1 MKNVKNIDDDLFDN
15 ENPNQDYTIYP
26 IDQNPEFEITKYLM
40 IEQEQNPVIQETIEV
55 TVVGGS
61 FVYTINGV
69 QTSSLNF
76 ERGKT
81 YRFTQEDSSNLG
93 YLLKFSENEDGS
105 EYDYLVTYAGTAGN
119 PNSYTQITVIL

>member
-1 MKNVKNIDDDLFDN
+1 
-15 ENPNQDYTIYP
+15 
-26 IDQNPEFEITKYLM
+26 M

-93 YLLKFSENEDGS
+93 YLLKFSDNED
-105 EYDYLVTYAGTAGN
+105 
-119 PNSYTQITVIL
+119 